1 MSNTYQVTY
10 TAYEKNS
17 STVLAEGTMQ
27 IQANQASQAENVVK
41 SMFQGSDV
49 LIRSVFG

>member
-1 MSNTYQVTY
+1 MNTYQVSY

-17 STVLAEGTMQ
+17 NTVLAEGTMQ

-41 SMFQGSDV
+41 SMFQGNEV
-49 LIRSVFG
+49 IIRSVFG

>member
-1 MSNTYQVTY
+1 MNTYQVSY
-10 TAYEKNS
+10 TAYVGNS
-17 STVLAEGTMQ
+17 SEVLAEGTMQ

-49 LIRSVFG
+49 IIRSVFG